1 MSAADSLL
9 ALESGSSES
18 MFPPVYGEGEVER
31 YAEILP
37 SGEVLAYTVHTVP
50 NAVGASSCAAAE
62 VRYPEDI
69 YPDQQA
75 AA

>member
-18 MFPPVYGEGEVER
+18 MFPPVYGEVER

-37 SGEVLAYTVHTVP
+37 TGEVLAYTVHTVP